1 LSSSVLLVLNR
12 ASGTGHG
19 ENLAD
24 ELANSLRA
32 GYGAALDVSTTVV
45 DDHPGV
51 RSATASFISSA
62 QRQSVV
68 VAAGGGGTLRA
79 VVEGVMDAFPL
90 APPPPETVLLA
101 GLRMGSGN
109 VVARRLGVPQD
120 PLTAAQQ
127 VGAELR
133 KGSVRQC
140 SVIRCTHGTPD
151 GGTAIRHAVTMCGL
165 GQWGRVPGDISRW
178 REAHQAGRGRAA
190 SWVGLER
197 VNLLEYVGFGA
208 ARLLAG
214 TVSASQCELVEVDGS
229 RRLRLLAAVA
239 LNLPLPPLPDP
250 GVTLGDN
257 AAGLIVV
264 PRLGRPFRR
273 RLEQGSDF
281 TIRFLDRDTV
291 EFFLDE
297 DPERATGWL
306 TLGMAGCV
314 AFVPGT
320 SN

>member
-1 LSSSVLLVLNR
+1 MSPSVLLVLNR

-19 ENLAD
+19 EGLAD
-24 ELANSLRA
+24 DLAKALRS
-32 GYGAALDVSTTVV
+32 GHGAPLDVSTTVV
-45 DDHPGV
+45 DDHPGA
-51 RSATASFISSA
+51 RSATAAFVASA

-79 VVEGVMDAFPL
+79 VVEGVTDTFPRAL
-90 APPPPETVLLA
+90 PPPETVLLA

-109 VVARRLGVPQD
+109 VVARTLGVPRD
-120 PLTAAQQ
+120 PVAAARQI
-127 VGAELR
+127 GAELR
-133 KGSVRQC
+133 KGSIRPC
-140 SVIRCTHGTPD
+140 SVIRCTHGTPG

-165 GQWGRVPGDISRW
+165 GQWGRVPGDLGRW
-178 REAHQAGRGRAA
+178 REAHQVARRRAA

-214 TVSASQCELVEVDGS
+214 TVSASQCELVEIDGS

-250 GVTLGDN
+250 GVTMGDN
-257 AAGLIVV
+257 AAGLVVV

-273 RLEQGSDF
+273 RLDVGSDF
-281 TIRFLDRDTV
+281 TIRFLDRETV
-291 EFFLDE
+291 DFFLDE
-297 DPERATGWL
+297 DPEQATGWI

-314 AFVPGT
+314 GFVPGT